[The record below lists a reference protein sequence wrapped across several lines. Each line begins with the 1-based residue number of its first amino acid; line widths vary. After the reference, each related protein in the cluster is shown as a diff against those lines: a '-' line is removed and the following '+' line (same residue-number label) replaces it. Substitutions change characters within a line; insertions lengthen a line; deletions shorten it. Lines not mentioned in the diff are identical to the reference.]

1 MKILRGKYKV
11 KPKVAYHTRYGSMYL
26 GESKQTISDML
37 LSRYENKV
45 QLIFTSPPFLLNAE
59 KKYGNYLGEDYV
71 NWLAAYAPLF
81 RALLKPRGSIVI
93 EIGNAWES
101 KQPLMSLLPL
111 KSLIQFLER
120 GKLKLCQQFIWNNP
134 AKLPTPA
141 QWVNIKRIR
150 VKDAFTNIWW
160 MSKNVYPTASNR
172 RVLEAY
178 SASMQKLLKNQA
190 YNSGTRPS
198 EHAIGV
204 KSFLK
209 NNKGAI
215 PSNVLTFP
223 NTHSGTQYQLYCKEK
238 AIAPHPARMPEALPE
253 FFIKLL
259 TKPGDIVLDPFAGSN
274 TTGAVAERLK
284 RKWISIEQVK
294 DYIAGSKG
302 RFNKIAR

>member
-1 MKILRGKYKV
+1 VKILRGKYKV
-11 KPKVAYHTRYGSMYL
+11 KPKVAYRTRYGSMYL
-26 GESKQTISDML
+26 GESKQTISDKL

-160 MSKNVYPTASNR
+160 MAKNVYPTASNR

-302 RFNKIAR
+302 RFNKILR